1 MNHGQF
7 SQKKKLIFCT
17 ILAYHDTSFQI
28 KTHFTYRQTE
38 RWARFKTFVKKKK
51 ACSTERINKHRIFKK
66 IPFETPFFRI
76 ARKKNM
82 NVTSNF
88 IQRKE
93 VVRITELNYLGNI
106 SKWGLIFN
114 VLNHRDH
121 LLEIT
126 SYLSRY
132 HTFLSFKL
140 KQTYTYEKGLG

>member
-7 SQKKKLIFCT
+7 SQKKK
-17 ILAYHDTSFQI
+17 AYFLHNISLSWHSLSNQN
-28 KTHFTYRQTE
+28 
-38 RWARFKTFVKKKK
+38 TFYLSPDWTVSEVQNICKKKK

-114 VLNHRDH
+114 VLNHRVH